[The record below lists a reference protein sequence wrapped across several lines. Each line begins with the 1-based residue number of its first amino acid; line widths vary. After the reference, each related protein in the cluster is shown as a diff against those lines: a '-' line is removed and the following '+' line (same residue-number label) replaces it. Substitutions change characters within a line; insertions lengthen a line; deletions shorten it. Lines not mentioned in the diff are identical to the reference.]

1 MERLA
6 PTAGASV
13 TPEELARQ
21 EIDRQLVHCGWVIQN
36 RGDMNI
42 TAAIGVAV
50 REFPMLTGEADY
62 VLYVASKLIGV
73 IEAKPQG
80 HPLIG
85 VEGQSGKY
93 AGALPPSIPCY
104 ARPLPFSYE
113 STGAVTQ
120 FTNLLE
126 PDARSREVF
135 CFHRPEELRR
145 LASLD
150 AQVRAKLT
158 VLPPLDVSKLWAV
171 QVQAIENLER
181 SLAKNNPRSLI
192 QMATGSGKTFT
203 AVNACYRL
211 IKFGGAKRIVFL
223 VDRSNLGRQTYR
235 EFQQFVS
242 PVNAYKFTDE
252 YHVQL
257 LNSNTIAPTSKVVI
271 TTIQRLYSIL
281 KGEEQFEEAA
291 EERSLF
297 ELQSGLITEPLP
309 VVYDDRVPIE
319 TFDFIIVD
327 ECHRS
332 IYNVWRQVL
341 DYFDAFLIGLT
352 ATPTKQTIGFF
363 NKNLVMEYGHE
374 QAVADGVNVGFD
386 LYRIRTRITESGATL
401 EDEPGRFVPRRDR
414 RTRARRY
421 AELDDDLTYTA
432 NQLDRDVVA
441 EDQIRIVIRTFK
453 ERLFTEIFPSRAEVP
468 KTLVFT
474 KDDSHAEDVTRII
487 REEFGK
493 GNDFAQKITYKT
505 TGKKPEDLLAEFR
518 NSYNPRIA
526 VTVDMIATGTDVKPL
541 ECLLFMRNVKSAA
554 YFEQMK
560 GRGVRVIDLDAL
572 RGVTPD
578 AEAKTH
584 FVIVDAVGVSEQDKT
599 ATKPLDRQPSVPLD
613 TILGL
618 VAAGAAS
625 PDLVSTLAARL
636 ARLDR
641 QLTDEQ
647 RHQVAQHAAGTD
659 LHTLTTNLLGSI
671 DPDAQTRQAQEA
683 SGLPNEGEPTEEQ
696 LDKAQGE
703 MMAAALKP
711 FHDPKLRDFIINLKR
726 SHEQVIDEITQDELL
741 QAAYDANALAKA
753 QALVTNFRAF
763 IEQNKDE
770 LEAIQI
776 LYSRPHRE
784 GLRFRQ
790 VKDLASALKNPPLG
804 TTPERVWQAFEATE
818 PEAVKGKGGGDV
830 VDLIALVRHAI
841 DPQEPIVPFAS
852 TVHERYEQWLGE
864 QTQKGVV
871 FTFEQRQWLDAI
883 RDHISKSLR
892 IDEDDFDYA
901 PFNVI
906 GGLGRAHDLFGA
918 RLPVILDELNRRLAA

>member
-1 MERLA
+1 M
-6 PTAGASV
+6 
-13 TPEELARQ
+13 TPEELARK
-21 EIDRQLVHCGWVIQN
+21 EIDRQLTQCGWVVQS
-36 RGDMNI
+36 RDQMNI
-42 TAAIGVAV
+42 SAALGVAV

-62 VLYVASKLIGV
+62 LLYAKGKAIGV
-73 IEAKPQG
+73 VEAKPKG

-85 VEGQSGKY
+85 VESQSAKY
-93 AGALPPSIPCY
+93 AGALPPVVP
-104 ARPLPFSYE
+104 AHRTPLPFSYE

-135 CFHRPEELRR
+135 TFHRPQEILR
-145 LASLD
+145 LVQPD
-150 AQVRAKLT
+150 AQVRAKLQA
-158 VLPPLDVSKLWAV
+158 LPALDGSKLWRV
-171 QVQAIENLER
+171 QRRAIENLEQ
-181 SLAKNNPRSLI
+181 SLAKSKPRSLI

-211 IKFGGAKRIVFL
+211 IKFGGAKRVLFL

-271 TTIQRLYSIL
+271 TTIQRLYSVL
-281 KGEEQFEEAA
+281 KGEEAFDEAADEQSQFELAT
-291 EERSLF
+291 SLVK
-297 ELQSGLITEPLP
+297 EPLP
-309 VVYDDRVPIE
+309 VVYNERIPIE
-319 TFDFIIVD
+319 TFDFAIVD

-332 IYNVWRQVL
+332 IYNLWRQVL

-352 ATPTKQTIGFF
+352 ATPTAQTIGFF
-363 NKNLVMEYGHE
+363 NNNLVMEYGHE
-374 QAVADGVNVGFD
+374 EAVADGVNVGFD
-386 LYRIRTRITESGATL
+386 VYRIKTRISEQGATL
-401 EDEPGRFVPRRDR
+401 EGEPGRFIPRRDR
-414 RTRARRY
+414 RTRSKRY

-441 EDQIRIVIRTFK
+441 ERQIRLVVRTFK
-453 ERLFTEIFPSRAEVP
+453 QRLFTDIFPGRTEVP
-468 KTLVFT
+468 KTLVFA
-474 KDDSHAEDVTRII
+474 KDDSHAEDITRIL

-493 GNDFAQKITYKT
+493 GNDFAQKITYRT

-560 GRGVRVIDLDAL
+560 GRGVRVVDEDAL
-572 RGVTPD
+572 RSVTPD
-578 AEAKTH
+578 AATKTH

-599 ATKPLDRQPSVPLD
+599 ATKPLDRQPTVPLD
-613 TILGL
+613 KILGL

-625 PDLVSTLAARL
+625 EDLFSTLAARL

-647 RHQVAQHAAGTD
+647 RQQVSQQANGINLAA
-659 LHTLTTNLLGSI
+659 LTTGLLGSL
-671 DPDAQTRQAQEA
+671 DPDAQAKKAAEVF
-683 SGLPNEGEPTEEQ
+683 GLGEDQQPTQEQ
-696 LDKAQGE
+696 LDQVQGD
-703 MMAAALKP
+703 MMRDALKP
-711 FHDPKLRDFIINLKR
+711 LHDPKLRDLLLNLKR

-741 QAAYDANALAKA
+741 QAGYDVHALEKA
-753 QALVTNFRAF
+753 QALIKSFKDF
-763 IEQNKDE
+763 IEAHKDE

-784 GLRFRQ
+784 GLRFRH
-790 VKDLASALKNPPLG
+790 VKDLAAALKDPPLG
-804 TTPERVWQAFEATE
+804 ATPERVWQAFEATE
-818 PEAVKGKGGGDV
+818 PQAVKAKGGRDL

-841 DPQEPIVPFAS
+841 DPQEPLVPYSA
-852 TVHERYEQWLGE
+852 TVQERYKRWLGE
-864 QTQKGVV
+864 QAQKGIV
-871 FTFEQRQWLDAI
+871 FTDEQRQWLDAI
-883 RDHISKSLR
+883 RDHMAKSLR
-892 IDEDDFDYA
+892 IDEDDFDEV
-901 PFNVI
+901 PFNTI
-906 GGLGRAHDLFGA
+906 GGLGRVHDLFGE

>member
-1 MERLA
+1 
-6 PTAGASV
+6 
-13 TPEELARQ
+13 
-21 EIDRQLVHCGWVIQN
+21 
-36 RGDMNI
+36 MNLS
-42 TAAIGVAV
+42 AALGIAV

-62 VLYVASKLIGV
+62 LLYAKGKVLGV
-73 IEAKPQG
+73 VEAKPKG

-85 VEGQSGKY
+85 VESQSAKY
-93 AGALPPSIPCY
+93 GGALPPVVP
-104 ARPLPFSYE
+104 AHRTPLPFSYE

-120 FTNLLE
+120 FTNLLD

-135 CFHRPEELRR
+135 TFHRPEELLR
-145 LASLD
+145 LVKLD
-150 AQVRAKLT
+150 AQVRGRLKTLPALDAAKLW
-158 VLPPLDVSKLWAV
+158 SV
-171 QVQAIENLER
+171 QRRAIENLEQ
-181 SLAKNNPRSLI
+181 SLARNKSRSLI

-203 AVNACYRL
+203 AVNACYRV
-211 IKFGGAKRIVFL
+211 IKFAGARRVLFL

-257 LNSNTIAPTSKVVI
+257 LNSNAIAPTSKVVI

-281 KGEEQFEEAA
+281 KGEEEFDEDADEQSQFELAS
-291 EERSLF
+291 SL
-297 ELQSGLITEPLP
+297 LREPLP
-309 VVYDDRVPIE
+309 VVYNERIPIE
-319 TFDFIIVD
+319 TFDFAIVD

-332 IYNVWRQVL
+332 IYNLWRQVL

-352 ATPTKQTIGFF
+352 ATPTAQTIGFF
-363 NKNLVMEYGHE
+363 NNNLVMEYGHE

-386 LYRIRTRITESGATL
+386 VYRIKTRVTEQGATL
-401 EDEPGRFVPRRDR
+401 GGEPGRFIPHRDR
-414 RTRARRY
+414 RTRSKRY

-441 EDQIRIVIRTFK
+441 EQQIRLVVRTFK
-453 ERLFTEIFPSRAEVP
+453 QRLFTDIFPGRKEVP
-468 KTLVFT
+468 KTLVFA
-474 KDDSHAEDVTRII
+474 KDDSHAEDITRIL

-493 GNDFAQKITYKT
+493 GNDFAQKITYRT

-560 GRGVRVIDLDAL
+560 GRGVRVVDEDAL
-572 RGVTPD
+572 RSVTPD
-578 AEAKTH
+578 AAAKTH

-599 ATKPLDRQPSVPLD
+599 ATKPLDRQPTVPLD
-613 TILGL
+613 KIMGL
-618 VAAGAAS
+618 VATGAAS
-625 PDLVSTLAARL
+625 EDLVSTLAARL

-641 QLTDEQ
+641 QLTDDQ
-647 RHQVAQHAAGTD
+647 RQQVTQQAKGVD
-659 LHTLTTNLLGSI
+659 LATLSTSLLGSL
-671 DPDAQTRQAQEA
+671 DPDAQAKKAAEVF
-683 SGLPNEGEPTEEQ
+683 GLVSDQQPTQEQ
-696 LDKAQGE
+696 LDKVQGE
-703 MMAAALKP
+703 MMREALKP
-711 FHDPKLRDFIINLKR
+711 LHDPKLRDLLLNLKR

-741 QAAYDANALAKA
+741 QAGYDAQALEKA
-753 QALVTNFRAF
+753 QALVKSFKEF
-763 IEQNKDE
+763 IEGHKDE

-784 GLRFRQ
+784 GLRFRH
-790 VKDLASALKNPPLG
+790 VKDLAAALKNPPIG
-804 TTPERVWQAFEATE
+804 ATPERVWQAYEATE
-818 PEAVKGKGGGDV
+818 PQAVKAQGGRDL

-841 DPQEPIVPFAS
+841 DPKEPLVPYSS
-852 TVHERYEQWLGE
+852 TMQQRYDQWHAEQAR
-864 QTQKGVV
+864 KGIV
-871 FTFEQRQWLDAI
+871 FTDEQRQWLDAI

-892 IDEDDFDYA
+892 IDEDDFDEV
-901 PFNVI
+901 PFNTI
-906 GGLGRAHDLFGA
+906 GGLGRVHDLFGE